1 MTEEERKEAILSL
14 LPMARKMARAVA
26 RFARHAE
33 FDDCFSDGCLGVMRA
48 VDSFDPTR
56 GVLLHRYARPII
68 AGAILNGLRD
78 RDPVSEV
85 VRRTMRR
92 AQQLRYEMAN
102 ERGELP
108 SMEEMETIMP
118 ELTTARVKAH
128 RGVEVSLDAPL
139 PPGEH
144 LSSDWAEDPSRV
156 VERRDQA
163 KLVKECVEQLPE
175 RMRKV
180 INEHYFK
187 STKTQ
192 AISAELGVTPQRVSQ
207 LHHAALEQLRQ
218 KLREVV

>member
-26 RFARHAE
+26 RFAKGAD

-48 VDSFDPTR
+48 VDTFDPTR

-68 AGAILNGLRD
+68 AGSILNGLRD

-92 AQQLRYEMAN
+92 AQKLRYDMAN
-102 ERGELP
+102 DRGELP
-108 SMEEMETIMP
+108 SMKEMEEIMP
-118 ELTTARVKAH
+118 ELHTARVKAH

-139 PPGEH
+139 PPGE
-144 LSSDWAEDPSRV
+144 LVPSDWSDDPSRV
-156 VERRDQA
+156 VERREQA
-163 KLVKECVEQLPE
+163 RRVREMVEKLPD
-175 RMRKV
+175 RMRTV
-180 INEHYFK
+180 ISEHYYK
-187 STKTQ
+187 NTKTQ
-192 AISAELGVTPQRVSQ
+192 AISAQLGVTPQRVSQ

>member
-26 RFARHAE
+26 RFAKNAD

-48 VDSFDPTR
+48 VDTFDPTR
-56 GVLLHRYARPII
+56 GVLLHRYARPIV

-92 AQQLRYEMAN
+92 AQRLRYEIAH

-108 SMEEMETIMP
+108 SMKEIEEVMP
-118 ELTTARVKAH
+118 ELASARVKVH

-139 PPGEH
+139 PPGEKVPCDW
-144 LSSDWAEDPSRV
+144 SDDPGNV

-163 KLVKECVEQLPE
+163 KHVKECVETLPE
-175 RMRKV
+175 RMRTV
-180 INEHYFK
+180 ISEHYFK
-187 STKTQ
+187 DAKTQ
-192 AISAELGVTPQRVSQ
+192 TISSKLGVTPQRVSQ
-207 LHHAALEQLRQ
+207 LHHAALEQLRA